1 MTKEPPVTEK
11 YYAGVY
17 WRGRKESVAE
27 CARRAERYFRLVA
40 PLDSTWAHWF
50 RKADTLEKSLAS
62 RVVPTAS
69 AFEELLARKEH
80 RLLDGYMLSLWNGE
94 HSGAVS
100 QFSDATMTNFSC
112 GHASRFTPNVCIL
125 NPPAP
130 GDGPA
135 GERIVSASTM
145 TQVLR
150 AMALAWDPDRGVVIS
165 ESYRDQTWPDK
176 LPPALVGWV
185 TYLSRRRGT
194 VPPLPAPVRV
204 EPVEDLG
211 TLITLTPE
219 RFTVDNPAH
228 VELAHHIRQI
238 LDQAGLLGPEQFTAS
253 D

>member
-1 MTKEPPVTEK
+1 MTKEPHVAEK

-17 WRGRKESVAE
+17 WRGRKESAE
-27 CARRAERYFRLVA
+27 ACARRAERYLQLVA
-40 PLDSTWAHWF
+40 ALDSTWAHWF
-50 RKADTLEKSLAS
+50 SKADTLGKSLAS

-69 AFEELLARKEH
+69 TFEMLFAHKEQ
-80 RLLDGYMLSLWNGE
+80 RLLDGYMMSLWNGE
-94 HSGAVS
+94 HTGAAS

-112 GHASRFTPNVCIL
+112 GHASRFTPNVCVL

-130 GDGPA
+130 EGSRA
-135 GERIVSASTM
+135 GERIATAATM
-145 TQVLR
+145 TQLLR
-150 AMALAWDPDRGVVIS
+150 AMALAWEPDRGVVMS
-165 ESYRDQTWPDK
+165 GPYRDQTWPDK
-176 LPPALVGWV
+176 QPPVYVGWV

-228 VELAHHIRQI
+228 VELAQHVRQI
-238 LDQAGLLGPEQFTAS
+238 LDQAGLLGPEQFTSS